1 MVKQVDC
8 TECEFLIRDE
18 DEDQLIE
25 FVRKHAADTHGMSPS
40 RADVEGWMTEV

>member
-8 TECEFLIRDE
+8 ADCEFLIQHDDE
-18 DEDQLIE
+18 EELID
-25 FVRKHAADTHGMSPS
+25 FVKRHSENTHGMTAS